1 MLKYLIWDW
10 NGTLLDDVHLNL
22 RILNQLR
29 QQEGLPA
36 LSLDEYRSA
45 FGFPIRDFYAR
56 IGFDFAKTAYE
67 TLAER
72 YWALYEQG
80 VKTCRLANGALE
92 TLAALPCKHIILSAS
107 PLPALRAQTA
117 QFPELEPYITRI
129 LGTDNTLGASKT
141 ALAEGLRAEHLCDPS
156 EMLVVGDT
164 DHDSATAAVLGCPF
178 MAYAGGH
185 QHNNGI
191 TKLTD
196 LLPKFKETEGFY
208 LLEPS
213 P

>member
-22 RILNQLR
+22 RILNRLR
-29 QQEGLPA
+29 DEEGLPA
-36 LSLDEYRSA
+36 LSLDAYRAA

-56 IGFDFAKTAYE
+56 IGFDFNKTSYE

-80 VKTCRLANGALE
+80 VKSCGLADGALE
-92 TLAALPCKHIILSAS
+92 ALSQLPCKHIILSAS
-107 PLPALRAQTA
+107 PLPALQAQVA
-117 QFPELEPYITRI
+117 QFPELMKHITRI

-141 ALAEGLRAEHLCDPS
+141 ALAEALRDEPLCAPD
-156 EMLVVGDT
+156 EMAVIGDT
-164 DHDSATAAVLGCPF
+164 DHDATTAAVLGCPF
-178 MAYAGGH
+178 IPYAGGH
-185 QHNNGI
+185 QHNQGI

-196 LLPKFKETEGFY
+196 LIDTFKG
-208 LLEPS
+208 
-213 P
+213 